1 MLFLLVFLSSTLYLY
16 ATRNLKSL
24 SFFKQFIV
32 WIPTFLAFYIP
43 MAFQKGVGTDY
54 YSYIS
59 IYSSAVERYLYA
71 QKGEYLFLW
80 IIDFAKIFNHYQSVF
95 IIFSLII
102 SLSFFYSLFV
112 LKNKYDYKAWLI
124 FLIYFSA
131 TGIYNT
137 SFNTLR
143 QSVVIALLPF
153 LIHLFVKKRHLIFL
167 LCILALS
174 FLHKSALLYLSFYL
188 VALIP
193 NNKKIVF
200 FAFVF
205 STLLYTIDFVSII
218 NILANNPLT
227 GLIFGN
233 YSYYVDSSFFDA
245 GPILSIA
252 TKLYYL
258 PLFILFWLIYIKE
271 KNINLYFDFTI
282 KLWAVTCFMIIQMMH
297 IGIFYRFWNMFA
309 FLYVFP
315 IYYVIDYYIKKRDA
329 LFVFLLI
336 LYIIIPYI
344 VKVLILPSSE
354 YLYNFN
360 NLIF

>member
-43 MAFQKGVGTDY
+43 MAFQKDVGTDY

-59 IYSSAVERYLYA
+59 IYSNAVERYLYA
-71 QKGEYLFLW
+71 EKGEYLFLW
-80 IIDFAKIFNHYQSVF
+80 IIDFAKIFNHYQFVF

-124 FLIYFSA
+124 FFIYFSA

-143 QSVVIALLPF
+143 QSIIISLLPF

-174 FLHKSALLYLSFYL
+174 FLHKSVLLYLSFYL

-205 STLLYTIDFVSII
+205 STLLYTINFGSII
-218 NILANNPLT
+218 NILANNPLI

-245 GPILSIA
+245 GPTLSIV

-258 PLFILFWLIYIKE
+258 PLFMLFWLIYVKE

-315 IYYVIDYYIKKRDA
+315 IYYVVDYYIKKRDA

-344 VKVLILPSSE
+344 IKVLILPSAE